1 VNLKQS
7 KSLWG
12 LLQEHK
18 GQKEGPGEGLN
29 SWHQECFQA
38 RSNMFAM
45 PTFPNT
51 IKGING
57 EKGLNRSEW
66 RLFRA

>member
-1 VNLKQS
+1 
-7 KSLWG
+7 
-12 LLQEHK
+12 
-18 GQKEGPGEGLN
+18 
-29 SWHQECFQA
+29 
-38 RSNMFAM
+38 MFAM